1 VSDEVGDVTVL
12 VNNAGV
18 VTGKTFYELPDK
30 MVELT
35 FNVNTVAHLW
45 VCLFII
51 CLFSILVVIKT
62 IIGE

>member
-1 VSDEVGDVTVL
+1 MSWLIQVRDEVGDVTVL

-18 VTGKTFYELPDK
+18 VTGKKFYDLPDK

-45 VCLFII
+45 VSFGLSLNVNI
-51 CLFSILVVIKT
+51 
-62 IIGE
+62 

>member
-1 VSDEVGDVTVL
+1 MSWLIQVRDEVGDVTVL

-18 VTGKTFYELPDK
+18 VTGKTFYDLPDK

-45 VCLFII
+45 VSFLLSLNVNI
-51 CLFSILVVIKT
+51 
-62 IIGE
+62 